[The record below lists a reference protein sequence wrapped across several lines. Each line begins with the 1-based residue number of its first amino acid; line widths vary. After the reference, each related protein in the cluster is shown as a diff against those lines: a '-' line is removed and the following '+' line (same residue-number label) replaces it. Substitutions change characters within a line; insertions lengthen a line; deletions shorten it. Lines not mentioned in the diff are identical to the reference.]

1 MLEVWKDVVGY
12 KTLYKVSNLGRVKS
26 LERIHIMNGCV
37 KRRVRKEIMLTPTY
51 DRGYLILGLT
61 TSKGIQ
67 KMKKVHRLVLEAF
80 IPNIH
85 NKRTVNHIN
94 GIKDDNRLENIE
106 WATDL
111 ENTQH
116 GRKAGLFHDEKPINQ
131 IKNGVIIDTF
141 KSLSEASR
149 KTNIQI
155 SNISYCCSGARKN
168 AGGYQ
173 WEYIKKEMIV

>member
-1 MLEVWKDVVGY
+1 
-12 KTLYKVSNLGRVKS
+12 
-26 LERIHIMNGCV
+26 MNGCV
-37 KRRVRKEIMLTPTY
+37 RKRVRKEIMLTPTY

-61 TSKGIQ
+61 NNKGIQ

-80 IPNIH
+80 VPNIY

-94 GIKDDNRLENIE
+94 GIKDDNRLENLE

-116 GRKAGLFHDEKPINQ
+116 ARRNGYCNDEKAVNQ
-131 IKNGVIIDTF
+131 IKNGIIIDTF
-141 KSLSEASR
+141 KSMMEANR
-149 KTNIQI
+149 QTGIQI

-173 WEYIKKEMIV
+173 WAYNKEEVTI